1 MRRRRWRRARRTLA
15 LSQRTIRTE
24 TASPP
29 SCGDEGFKGSC
40 LTTKGKKNKRQET
53 PMICTRATTESSSGV
68 TTSTV
73 ASQTGLITQC
83 VRSETRTGPPT
94 STRWVVTMP
103 TRTRGR
109 CCRPTP
115 KAVRSSRVLL
125 STYTALTSR
134 IKYGRSVRLLLS
146 TSTLTPH
153 PYQRASV
160 PGCRY
165 GHTVCQYKGKLYM
178 YGGRNDEDG
187 SFSDVDCYDT
197 ALNVWVKLHTSGNGP
212 SSRDGHACSLLD
224 NEMIVHGGFAS
235 KAIKFSGDMYA
246 FNMDHHTW
254 RKFPK
259 RGERVPE
266 RDFHSATVVGDKV
279 VVFGGRSDVFA
290 PFFTANDIYPH
301 EVFYY
306 NLEIS
311 QWFKAPKKG
320 PYRPD
325 GRRSLVSVAVGD
337 SVLYFGGYNATKK
350 THYGDLFML
359 NTITWECM
367 EMRAFG
373 DAPPPRRRVGCARI
387 GTDVMICGG
396 TSPKTV
402 EKDGKRLD
410 VLFDHSDMFILHLK
424 LTYSANQ

>member
-1 MRRRRWRRARRTLA
+1 L
-15 LSQRTIRTE
+15 LYPVSFFSN
-24 TASPP
+24 SPENKVWTP
-29 SCGDEGFKGSC
+29 CEVPPEDKYID
-40 LTTKGKKNKRQET
+40 TT
-53 PMICTRATTESSSGV
+53 
-68 TTSTV
+68 
-73 ASQTGLITQC
+73 
-83 VRSETRTGPPT
+83 
-94 STRWVVTMP
+94 
-103 TRTRGR
+103 
-109 CCRPTP
+109 
-115 KAVRSSRVLL
+115 
-125 STYTALTSR
+125 
-134 IKYGRSVRLLLS
+134 
-146 TSTLTPH
+146 
-153 PYQRASV
+153 PYQRARV

-165 GHTVCQYKGKLYM
+165 GHSVCQHKGKLYM

-235 KAIKFSGDMYA
+235 RAIKFSGDMYA

-290 PFFTANDIYPH
+290 PFFTANDIYPR
-301 EVFYY
+301 EIFYY
-306 NLEIS
+306 NLEMS

-320 PYRPD
+320 PYHPD

-337 SVLYFGGYNATKK
+337 SILFFGGYNATKK

-387 GTDVMICGG
+387 GTDIMICGG

-410 VLFDHSDMFILHLK
+410 ILFDHSDMFILHLIPTLEQLCIIALIK
-424 LTYSANQ
+424 AHAQLYLLPFHLQQRIADLLCQPVKTKTKQTAKPEKPEKTELTAKPAAETPET